1 VIELPGIDSLWIFT
15 FTISEGPPSPCSQV
29 ATITGRSLG
38 TVHRILE
45 RYLARTR
52 RTSDF
57 PILRTLHAQSL
68 QIDSA
73 FEKGEPE
80 QKLQTGTNANVTTKQ
95 KKKSSQQVRVAR
107 PKRFELLTPRFV
119 VWCSIQLSYGRLR
132 LEAIKPLAVVSMAER
147 AGLRRTG
154 ASG

>member
-1 VIELPGIDSLWIFT
+1 VIELSGIDSLCIFT
-15 FTISEGPPSPCSQV
+15 FEGPQSPCSQV

-45 RYLARTR
+45 RCLARTR
-52 RTSDF
+52 RTGDF

-80 QKLQTGTNANVTTKQ
+80 QKLQTGTNANVTAKR
-95 KKKSSQQVRVAR
+95 KNKPSQQVRVARPAR

-119 VWCSIQLSYGRLR
+119 VWFSCVH
-132 LEAIKPLAVVSMAER
+132 A
-147 AGLRRTG
+147 
-154 ASG
+154 